1 MTQAASPASTIS
13 TDRRSGACAV
23 WPRAARLKVALVYFD
38 SSALVKLV
46 LDETGSDVAAAVWNA
61 CDAALSSR
69 LAYPEVCA
77 ALAAAGRNHDL
88 TESEVSA
95 ATDEWEVFWS
105 SMRPVELSPDVERSA
120 GELAVRHRLCRA
132 DAVHLASAIALGSL
146 EVTVA
151 VWDKHLHAGAAAVGL
166 HVAPAKLD

>member
-1 MTQAASPASTIS
+1 
-13 TDRRSGACAV
+13 
-23 WPRAARLKVALVYFD
+23 VAIVYFD

-46 LDETGSDVAAAVWNA
+46 LDEAGSDVAAAVWNA

-88 TESEVSA
+88 SESEVSVA
-95 ATDEWEVFWS
+95 AGEWEIFWS
-105 SMRPVELSPDVERSA
+105 SMRPVELSPDVEGAA
-120 GELAVRHRLCRA
+120 GELAVLHRLRGA
-132 DAVHLASAIALGSL
+132 DAVHLASAIALGSQ

-151 VWDKHLHAGAAAVGL
+151 VWDKRLHAGAAAAGL
-166 HVAPAKLD
+166 PVAPATLD

>member
-1 MTQAASPASTIS
+1 MAI
-13 TDRRSGACAV
+13 
-23 WPRAARLKVALVYFD
+23 VYFD

-46 LDETGSDVAAAVWNA
+46 VDETGSDVAATVWNA

-88 TESEVSA
+88 TESEASA
-95 ATDEWEVFWS
+95 AADEWETFWA
-105 SMRPVELSPDVERSA
+105 SMRPIELSADVERAA
-120 GELAVRHRLCRA
+120 GELAVLHRLRGA
-132 DAVHLASAIALGSL
+132 DAVHLASALALGSQ

-151 VWDKHLHAGAAAVGL
+151 VWDKRLHAGAAAAGL
-166 HVAPAKLD
+166 PVTPARLD

>member
-1 MTQAASPASTIS
+1 VPI
-13 TDRRSGACAV
+13 
-23 WPRAARLKVALVYFD
+23 VYFD

-46 LDETGSDVAAAVWNA
+46 LDETGSDVAAALWNA

-88 TESEVSA
+88 TESEASA
-95 ATDEWEVFWS
+95 AADEWEVFWS
-105 SMRPVELSPDVERSA
+105 SMRPIELSAGVERVA
-120 GELAVRHRLCRA
+120 GELAVLHRLRGA
-132 DAVHLASAIALGSL
+132 DAVHLASALALGSP

-151 VWDKHLHAGAAAVGL
+151 AWDRRLHAGAAAVGL
-166 HVAPAKLD
+166 PVAPATLD